1 MVGWFL
7 SPIWSS
13 SSFPDPRRND
23 FGRWGKSTRTRT
35 TFLPG
40 TIGVFSWTWSMGG
53 GGNQVGDAPLYSALY
68 SSSMTHTRWKR
79 NEWKCLHKLSPVSLE
94 LFDTLP
100 GSWFTE
106 EALSYYV
113 LFYHYFITVLFIWW
127 PYYRGWCKNEILS
140 TLKNISQI
148 SVLLPSLNESR
159 GDGLTW
165 DTVQSCGIPW
175 NDRYGRKTSFSSG
188 GKIAWFL
195 NLAIVNLAVI
205 LHSLLLLLKRF
216 TAIQMSWESTRV
228 EWFQVLSITSIRV

>member
-1 MVGWFL
+1 MIGWFL

-94 LFDTLP
+94 LFDPLP

-106 EALSYYV
+106 EPLPYY
-113 LFYHYFITVLFIWW
+113 YFII
-127 PYYRGWCKNEILS
+127 
-140 TLKNISQI
+140 IS
-148 SVLLPSLNESR
+148 LPSFASDDLITEADVKMRYCQRLKIFHKFQFCSPPSTNHVEMVSPGTLFR
-159 GDGLTW
+159 AAEFLGMT
-165 DTVQSCGIPW
+165 DTGEKLRSQ
-175 NDRYGRKTSFSSG
+175 
-188 GKIAWFL
+188 AWEKL
-195 NLAIVNLAVI
+195 PDSWI
-205 LHSLLLLLKRF
+205 SL
-216 TAIQMSWESTRV
+216 
-228 EWFQVLSITSIRV
+228 